1 MSFLKIE
8 AQQAFYALL
17 EQAINRYLELDPD
30 YSFKLTPLY
39 GSIIEIRLHG
49 LGFVVFLRTDSKG
62 IMCQNQFDGEPDCV
76 IEGTPLG
83 LLKMTVSLDGDK
95 SAQTKGLFSGEVA
108 ITGDVQLG
116 QKMSSVLDSIEIDWE
131 EHVSHITGD
140 VVAYRLGQIV
150 KHGANWMQDST
161 QQLRDNL
168 RDYLIYESD
177 DLPEPAEVQQ
187 FIMQVDSLRDDVARA
202 EARIQK
208 IQQYFTDNDSK

>member
-8 AQQAFYALL
+8 AQQAFYAIL

-30 YSFKLTPLY
+30 YSLKLTPLY
-39 GSIIEIRLHG
+39 GSIIEIKLRG

-62 IMCQNQFDGEPDCV
+62 ILCQSHFDGEPDCV

-83 LLKMTVSLDGDK
+83 LLKMTVTLDGDK
-95 SAQTKGLFSGEVA
+95 SAQTKGLFSGEVE
-108 ITGDVQLG
+108 INGNVQLG
-116 QKMSSVLDSIEIDWE
+116 QKMSQVLDSIEIDWE

-150 KHGANWMQDST
+150 KHGANWMQESA
-161 QQLRDNL
+161 QHLRDNL

-177 DLPEPAEVQQ
+177 DLPEPLEVQQ
-187 FIMQVDSLRDDVARA
+187 FIMQVDTLRDDVARE

-208 IQQYFTDNDSK
+208 IQQYLADNHTK